1 MLKRLVEQRKAIS
14 AANAEANTSL
24 DLTSPTQWKLA
35 EKVIKILQP
44 FEEATEDLSSETS
57 SVTLFIPIVNSLNRL
72 LQVHE
77 EDHGIMAMKRKM
89 LLSIENRFGNCET
102 QELYCISTMLDPQ
115 FKNKV
120 FANQPAMGFAQ
131 ELLTSKCEEM
141 LQANQA
147 DCIAE
152 TTPSAPKQARR

>member
-1 MLKRLVEQRKAIS
+1 MLLMQRLTC
-14 AANAEANTSL
+14 NTSF
-24 DLTSPTQWKLA
+24 DLTPTQWRLA

-57 SVTLFIPIVNSLNRL
+57 SVALFIPIVNSLNRL

-77 EDHGIMAMKRKM
+77 EDRDIIMAMKRKI
-89 LLSIENRFGNCET
+89 LLSMENRFGNCET
-102 QELYCISTMLDPQ
+102 QELYCTSTMLDPR

-120 FANQPAMGFAQ
+120 FANQPAMGFVQ
-131 ELLTSKCEEM
+131 ELLTYKCEEM

-152 TTPSAPKQARR
+152 TTPSAPKRARKDDTDSILGPK